1 MSLLSADDM
10 EREGDAMLV
19 ISRKS
24 GEKVRI
30 GEDVAIA
37 ILEISGSRVVLGI
50 EAPRDIPVRRL
61 DQRVGSD
68 SDQSPGAEGERRS
81 LEGLEPVTN
90 RAELS
95 APATDIPARVA
106 PPFEYPTRVT
116 EASDSLSKKAP
127 VVRVRRSRKISLPT
141 DPSAD

>member
-1 MSLLSADDM
+1 MDRGGAD
-10 EREGDAMLV
+10 MLV

-61 DQRVGSD
+61 DHRSRLESEPAPSMDADAV
-68 SDQSPGAEGERRS
+68 S
-81 LEGLEPVTN
+81 LEGVQSTVQ
-90 RAELS
+90 AEGS
-95 APATDIPARVA
+95 EADREAVPARA
-106 PPFEYPTRVT
+106 ALPFEYPTRIS
-116 EASDSLSKKAP
+116 EEPASVSKKVP
-127 VVRVRRSRKISLPT
+127 VVRVRRSRKIALPT
-141 DPSAD
+141 DPAAD